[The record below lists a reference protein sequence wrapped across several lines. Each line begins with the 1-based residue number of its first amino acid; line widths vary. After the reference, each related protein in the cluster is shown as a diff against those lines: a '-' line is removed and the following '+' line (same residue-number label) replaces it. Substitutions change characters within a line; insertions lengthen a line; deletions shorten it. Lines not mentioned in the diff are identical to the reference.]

1 MPSRQDQLHSY
12 QFMVQRVVSAL
23 VMRETD
29 PAQSP
34 FRRIAGATLVGV
46 LLATLALGGALAYGL
61 FVPGGSKTWK
71 NPKAVLVEKETGAIF
86 VYREDDR
93 KLYPVLNFAS
103 ARLLAGDA
111 NAQTIRVAH
120 RSLNGVPRGQMIGI
134 PGAPSSLP
142 PKSQL
147 NQAAWTICSDLS
159 ADGAVQS
166 TLFVAGGGGNGGRAL
181 RSGDGADPVLV
192 VTPTGARYAI
202 IGKYRHLIRDP
213 EILLPGL
220 VWTSRPPVPVAAAL
234 LNTLPAGAD
243 IARISPTIPGFG
255 ETLKKPGGGKVGQV
269 YSVRQSGDATSYF
282 VSLRTG
288 LAELTRLEKDLM
300 MADQLAMS
308 KIGQSEPKNLTRAE
322 FMQFSGDPVQFPRS
336 TGEGA
341 LPAEPGNLDHQASS
355 GAICATVDGPN
366 GAKEVRVE
374 VPRLA
379 KSDAAVAT
387 GSRSG
392 DGTVLSDRAVVR
404 PGYGVLVTATTS
416 AGTSAGTVSLVTDAG
431 KRYAVPNDT
440 ALAALGYAGS
450 KRVRM
455 PAELVSLLPA
465 GPALD
470 PATARNPV
478 VVS

>member
-46 LLATLALGGALAYGL
+46 LLATLGLGGALAYGL

-111 NAQTIRVAH
+111 NAQTIRVAQ
-120 RSLNGVPRGQMIGI
+120 RSLNGVPRGRMIGI

-147 NQAAWTICSDLS
+147 SNGAWTICSDLS

-166 TLFVAGGGGNGGRAL
+166 TLFVAGGGGTGGRAL
-181 RSGDGADPVLV
+181 QGGDKASPVLV
-192 VTPTGARYAI
+192 ATPEGAKYVI

-220 VWTSRPPVPVAAAL
+220 VWTSRAPVPIAPAL
-234 LNTLPAGAD
+234 LNTLPAGTD

-255 ETLKKPGGGKVGQV
+255 ESLKKPMSGKVGQV
-269 YSVRQSGDATSYF
+269 YSVRLSDDTTSYF
-282 VSLRTG
+282 VAMKTG
-288 LAELTRLEKDLM
+288 LAALTRLEKDLM
-300 MADQLAMS
+300 MADPLAGS
-308 KIGQSEPKNLTRAE
+308 KIGQSEPKDLSRAE
-322 FMQFSGDPVQFPRS
+322 FSQFGGDTVQFPRS
-336 TGEGA
+336 DGAGA
-341 LPAEPGNLDHQASS
+341 LPADPGNLDHQAVS

-374 VPRLA
+374 VPQLA
-379 KSDAAVAT
+379 KSATAVAT
-387 GSRSG
+387 GSRST
-392 DGTVLSDRAVVR
+392 DGAVLTDKAIVR

-416 AGTSAGTVSLVTDAG
+416 AGASAGTVSLVTDTG
-431 KRYAVPNDT
+431 RRYAVPSDT
-440 ALAALGYAGS
+440 ALSSLGYGGS
-450 KRVRM
+450 KQVRM

-470 PATARNPV
+470 PETARNPV